1 MISLCQKGKKTGGSW
16 SSFGNK
22 VMTDH
27 SISKNSGYLRQFWTH
42 YYHQK
47 ILYNGEFSLWYVHL
61 LLVSNS
67 THTTAVKVTG
77 AFNYWPTKCLHVR
90 FFLGTSETSKEDVLS
105 KTPTLQKLKKT
116 DCTWA
121 CISKLFSVLHA

>member
-1 MISLCQKGKKTGGSW
+1 MFFFIEVAKLMFFNVKFSSLKT
-16 SSFGNK
+16 K
-22 VMTDH
+22 VGDF
-27 SISKNSGYLRQFWTH
+27 N
-42 YYHQK
+42 
-47 ILYNGEFSLWYVHL
+47 LWYVHL

-90 FFLGTSETSKEDVLS
+90 FFLGTSETSKEHVLS
-105 KTPTLQKLKKT
+105 RTPTLQKLKQT

-121 CISKLFSVLHA
+121 CISKLFSVLRA

>member
-1 MISLCQKGKKTGGSW
+1 
-16 SSFGNK
+16 
-22 VMTDH
+22 MTDH

-47 ILYNGEFSLWYVHL
+47 ILYNGEFNLWYVHL

-90 FFLGTSETSKEDVLS
+90 FFSWNIRDQQGT
-105 KTPTLQKLKKT
+105 
-116 DCTWA
+116 CT
-121 CISKLFSVLHA
+121 F